1 MKKIVLMFLVSVMMA
16 TAQTNENATDGT
28 KLRQYYSGKFG
39 FYQPGDGLNNG
50 LLLGVDGITEF
61 VKYNIGVSGAI
72 DLYQKQSF
80 NFFKDPKPQIQQQAI
95 IMLPLHASIGYKLA
109 DVSDADLRIFIGGGG
124 GYYFYFYSVEYTGS
138 SSGGLLGG
146 TTLTPNTENKN
157 GGNIFGTAFLRIL
170 FGKVFVEPRF
180 YFSAKEEGAVGS
192 HKYTVNPS
200 GFAVTLGFQQ

>member
-1 MKKIVLMFLVSVMMA
+1 MKRIVLMFLVSVMMT
-16 TAQTNENATDGT
+16 TAQTTENKTDEPR
-28 KLRQYYSGKFG
+28 LHQYYSGKFG

-61 VKYNIGVSGAI
+61 VKYDISLGGAI

-95 IMLPLHASIGYKLA
+95 IVLPLHANIGYKLA
-109 DVSDADLRIFIGGGG
+109 EVGDADLRIFIGGGG
-124 GYYFYFYSVEYTGS
+124 GYYFYFYSVEYTGN

-146 TTLTPNTENKN
+146 ATLTSKTENKN

-180 YFSAKEEGAVGS
+180 YFSTKEEDAVGS
-192 HKYTVNPS
+192 HKYTIDPS
-200 GFAVTLGFQQ
+200 GFAITLGFQQ